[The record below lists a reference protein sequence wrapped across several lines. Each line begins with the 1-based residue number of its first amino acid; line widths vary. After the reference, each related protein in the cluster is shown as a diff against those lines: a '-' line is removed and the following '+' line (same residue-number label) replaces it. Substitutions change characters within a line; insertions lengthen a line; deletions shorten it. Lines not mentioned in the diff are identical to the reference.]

1 MNVESIVDMINAGHI
16 FELFFSMLYFRN
28 PNHSY
33 KMRSERFVERNSMDS
48 FPDSGLRSNQT
59 STKEVQRKD
68 SRPTATP
75 MYDIGTEI
83 RPTPRWILISTVIC
97 FHPLCWANVY
107 KKKNPVD
114 VITIF
119 CIIQSVLKDLF
130 LLFLYIYLYKIWD
143 ILM

>member
-1 MNVESIVDMINAGHI
+1 MIFYPIIFKKRFFFLMNVESIVDMINAGHI

-48 FPDSGLRSNQT
+48 FPDSGLRSTQT

-107 KKKNPVD
+107 KK
-114 VITIF
+114 IR
-119 CIIQSVLKDLF
+119 
-130 LLFLYIYLYKIWD
+130 
-143 ILM
+143 

>member
-1 MNVESIVDMINAGHI
+1 MNLESIVDMINAGHI

-48 FPDSGLRSNQT
+48 FPDSGLRST
-59 STKEVQRKD
+59 PSTKERKD

-83 RPTPRWILISTVIC
+83 RPTPRWIKKSTV
-97 FHPLCWANVY
+97 FSSSLG
-107 KKKNPVD
+107 
-114 VITIF
+114 
-119 CIIQSVLKDLF
+119 
-130 LLFLYIYLYKIWD
+130 
-143 ILM
+143 

>member
-1 MNVESIVDMINAGHI
+1 MIFYPIIFKKRFFLMNVESIVDMINAGHI

-48 FPDSGLRSNQT
+48 FPDSGLRSTQT

-107 KKKNPVD
+107 KKNPLMLLLY
-114 VITIF
+114 F
-119 CIIQSVLKDLF
+119 VLF
-130 LLFLYIYLYKIWD
+130 SQC
-143 ILM
+143 